1 MAFLHVRDK
10 HSDPKHVAILKKLGY
25 TGLGTGSINLKHQK
39 IPENSKNTKKLE
51 NSRFLEFPKNSKYP
65 KIELPKFINDNN
77 GQYYCTP
84 CSKMYNN
91 EDIYNHILFHSCG
104 TKRAFPT
111 YVVKD
116 HTGKYFCKRC
126 IKNFASHSGIA
137 NHIKHKHPEWNEE
150 RKVENVVKSEKTEV
164 PEKSGTPENPGMI
177 RRIIRLPTIM
187 PKKTLNVKVTEKPE
201 KPIPVM
207 IPITKKPRINDKENE
222 TSMRCSKRAKK
233 CPARFKETTD
243 ADQSSLLGG
252 FKNLGEE
259 SINSFIKSEKL
270 DSLQNIE
277 KPAVPENPERSENS
291 QKAKDFI
298 LPKRPENSDK
308 LTLSLDEIKD
318 EPPEEDGI
326 MMPKI
331 TSTTSLLES
340 TLKEESP
347 EEDNLEIS
355 TVYNCPICHKKY
367 LTLEIATQ
375 HIEIYHKIPAGK
387 QSVLGLKILAEA
399 L

>member
-10 HSDPKHVAILKKLGY
+10 HSDPRHVAILKKLGY
-25 TGLGTGSINLKHQK
+25 TGFLGPKF
-39 IPENSKNTKKLE
+39 PENSKNTKKLE
-51 NSRFLEFPKNSKYP
+51 NPKFLEYPKNSKYP
-65 KIELPKFINDNN
+65 KIELPKFINGTN

-84 CSKMYNN
+84 CSKMYND

-116 HTGKYFCKRC
+116 HTGKFFCKRC

-137 NHIKHKHPEWNEE
+137 NHIKYKHPEWNEE
-150 RKVENVVKSEKTEV
+150 RKVENVVKSEKTEI
-164 PEKSGTPENPGMI
+164 PEKSGTPEIPDKPGMI
-177 RRIIRLPTIM
+177 RRIIRLPTTM
-187 PKKTLNVKVTEKPE
+187 PKKTLDVKVTEKPE

-207 IPITKKPRINDKENE
+207 IPITKRTRINENESEKENE
-222 TSMRCSKRAKK
+222 TSMSRSKRAKK
-233 CPARFKETTD
+233 CPASFKETTD
-243 ADQSSLLGG
+243 ADQSSVLGE

-259 SINSFIKSEKL
+259 SINSFVKSE
-270 DSLQNIE
+270 SMESSQNIE
-277 KPAVPENPERSENS
+277 KPEVPEYPEGSENS
-291 QKAKDFI
+291 QKAKDFV
-298 LPKRPENSDK
+298 LPKSDK

-340 TLKEESP
+340 TMKEESP
-347 EEDNLEIS
+347 EEDNLAIS

-375 HIEIYHKIPAGK
+375 HIEIYHKIPTET